1 MSQEISANSAFS
13 AVTVFCWN
21 LKEAVMGLLDNLENQ
36 ALGNGL
42 GGSSNP
48 LAAGLLQMIQNQPGG
63 LQGLVQTF
71 HDKGMG
77 GMVSQW
83 VSTGPNPAISSDQVH
98 QVLGSDQV
106 KALAAKAGINPDTA
120 GAAIAQ
126 ILPGLVD
133 KLTPNGS
140 VPDHSNV
147 LAMASNMLKNFE
159 TKAS

>member
-1 MSQEISANSAFS
+1 
-13 AVTVFCWN
+13 
-21 LKEAVMGLLDNLENQ
+21 MGLLDNLGNQ
-36 ALGNGL
+36 APGATA
-42 GGSSNP
+42 GGSTEA
-48 LAAGLLQMIQNQPGG
+48 LAGSLLHMIQNQPGG

-77 GMVSQW
+77 GLVSSW
-83 VSTGPNPAISSDQVH
+83 VSSGPNPPISADQVH

-106 KALAAKAGINPDTA
+106 KALAAKAGINPDIA

-126 ILPGLVD
+126 LLPTLVD
-133 KLTPNGS
+133 KLTPNGA

-147 LAMASNMLKNFE
+147 LEMATSMLKNLG

>member
-1 MSQEISANSAFS
+1 
-13 AVTVFCWN
+13 
-21 LKEAVMGLLDNLENQ
+21 MGLLDNLENQ
-36 ALGNGL
+36 ALGKVL
-42 GGSSNP
+42 GGSSNS
-48 LAAGLLQMIQNQPGG
+48 LTSGLLQMIQNQPGG
-63 LQGLVQTF
+63 LQGLVQSF

-77 GMVSQW
+77 GLVSSW
-83 VSTGPNPAISSDQVH
+83 ISSGPNPPISGDQVH

-106 KALAAKAGINPDTA
+106 KALAAKAGISPDVA

-147 LAMASNMLKNFE
+147 LEMASSMLKNLG